1 MYNIEQ
7 FLGCL
12 VAELHDRLHGLV
24 ATVYILGL
32 ELDIDELLIII
43 ISTNM
48 VRRKKLKMELI

>member
-24 ATVYILGL
+24 ATVYIL